1 MRCSGTGTVQGNQES
16 APGEHSHSETALEQL
31 STDAYAELVAHKMKS
46 KRLRSDLT
54 MRAENL
60 AVIQKWLCQEQE
72 IMAHVR
78 AENDALR
85 SELQAFLPESNF
97 NSLNMAS
104 ARASSDELA
113 AYIEEDMA
121 NIVRE
126 VYRVLSSTGC
136 KTDLPFQST
145 QENMGFVSEQDNF
158 KTPQGASHTGSEYS
172 DGCNRFTEARW
183 RPPEDGSQDEE
194 APDPFS
200 MFYYGDEAQR
210 GTAEEHFDM
219 TSGTGEEAPNP
230 YVSCQ
235 GGLHEVPNAS
245 QNLYNRVECS
255 QIEVRGSCH
264 HVFHGEECVQAWAH
278 HDSPGG
284 GEKLHGRF
292 AASCHA
298 SFPVFPCS
306 SHCAPSSNDGTTPGS
321 GPHLSYPN
329 NLESRSGHSSAHGPW
344 SNVYGPSPGQHCPGA
359 CRGAQRRDQSILAQH
374 SNQQSSRNPGN
385 CFAPNDRQW
394 PVRVGPGPP
403 RRPQA
408 RQLRAM
414 EPGTSTIMVRNI
426 PARYNKE
433 RLLREWPVQR
443 HRFNMLHLPEN
454 KRGMSLGYAF
464 LNFVMSEHALA
475 FQRCWHGRRLANH
488 GPNKHLDVSQARV
501 QGLVESL
508 RDMLAGM
515 DTPAWR
521 SETCVPLVFEGTRSL
536 DIEEVLLQYG
546 LTEPRVGSRPTFDET
561 GSLH

>member
-1 MRCSGTGTVQGNQES
+1 MRCSGTGSAQGNQES
-16 APGEHSHSETALEQL
+16 TLAEHSDSDTALEQF
-31 STDAYAELVAHKMKS
+31 STDAYAELLAQKVKKS
-46 KRLRSDLT
+46 RLRENLVT
-54 MRAENL
+54 WAENL
-60 AVIQKWLCQEQE
+60 AVIQKWMCQEHE
-72 IMAHVR
+72 HMARVQ
-78 AENDALR
+78 AENDALL
-85 SELQAFLPESNF
+85 SELQASQPGVNF
-97 NSLNMAS
+97 NNLNMAS
-104 ARASSDELA
+104 AHASCDELGA
-113 AYIEEDMA
+113 FIEGDFA
-121 NIVRE
+121 NNVRN

-145 QENMGFVSEQDNF
+145 QENTGFFNGQENF
-158 KTPQGASHTGSEYS
+158 KNPEGASHTGSEYS
-172 DGCNRFTEARW
+172 GGGNRCTKAKW
-183 RPPEDGSQDEE
+183 WPPENGSQDEE
-194 APDPFS
+194 APDSFS
-200 MFYYGDEAQR
+200 IFYYGNEAQR
-210 GTAEEHFDM
+210 DNAEEHFDM